1 MGKGSS
7 AAILGA
13 FCAIAIA
20 SITKIVS
27 NKFVH
32 AVVLLL
38 AVTLVTALVQI
49 HAKVCQIVENV

>member
-27 NKFVH
+27 NKFAQ
-32 AVVLLL
+32 AVVL
-38 AVTLVTALVQI
+38 AVTLVTTALVQI

>member
-32 AVVLLL
+32 AVVL
-38 AVTLVTALVQI
+38 AVTLVTTALVQI

>member
-1 MGKGSS
+1 MVKGSS

-32 AVVLLL
+32 AVVL
-38 AVTLVTALVQI
+38 AVTLVIALVQI